1 MPREKDEQIHT
12 GELLK
17 AGECEKASQ
26 GGLLTTLAGSMRWSW
41 VSRLLTR
48 RTDDFRSMMEA
59 ENKLMDVAKDYLRK
73 EDDLRNIGKILSA
86 DRSER
91 EERDVVAK
99 LRLANVERAYKE
111 RFQDNTI
118 SQKRKDQE
126 VKRLDIEEERIES
139 ERLEAQIRRQE
150 NERRLV
156 ELLQKPPREQPKK
169 KTTRGRSEKQKLR
182 EKAQK
187 RYESEITRIEGLKA
201 TAKAK
206 AVLTKSAAVELEEE
220 MEKIEKM
227 EL

>member
-1 MPREKDEQIHT
+1 
-12 GELLK
+12 
-17 AGECEKASQ
+17 
-26 GGLLTTLAGSMRWSW
+26 
-41 VSRLLTR
+41 
-48 RTDDFRSMMEA
+48 MEA

-99 LRLANVERAYKE
+99 LRLANAERAYKE

-118 SQKRKDQE
+118 SQKTKDHV

-156 ELLQKPPREQPKK
+156 ELLQKPRPEQPKK
-169 KTTRGRSEKQKLR
+169 KTTRGRSEKQKRR
-182 EKAQK
+182 EDVLT
-187 RYESEITRIEGLKA
+187 RYEKEIARIEGMKVTTKVKA
-201 TAKAK
+201 T
-206 AVLTKSAAVELEEE
+206 LTKAAEAEREEGL
-220 MEKIEKM
+220 EKIEKM

>member
-1 MPREKDEQIHT
+1 MPREKDEHIHT

-48 RTDDFRSMMEA
+48 RTDDFRSTMEA

-99 LRLANVERAYKE
+99 LRLANAERAYKE

-118 SQKRKDQE
+118 SQKTKDHV

-150 NERRLV
+150 NERRPA
-156 ELLQKPPREQPKK
+156 ELLKNPPEPPKK
-169 KTTRGRSEKQKLR
+169 KTTRFAHGVIETVADRTHGGSYASLLAARSESNGCVLR
-182 EKAQK
+182 ALVG
-187 RYESEITRIEGLKA
+187 RWITSCGRRW
-201 TAKAK
+201 
-206 AVLTKSAAVELEEE
+206 
-220 MEKIEKM
+220 
-227 EL
+227 